1 MNTSSQNSI
10 CDGTSLKDHLMIL
23 TLKKFFLI
31 AASSLLVTSSASAQ
45 DKMTGNP
52 PPSSQLQYRLR
63 ADIKGLSVEG
73 QGQIDWQ
80 FDAKQY
86 RLIFDTSTQLTGQLM
101 SEKSEGAIDR
111 NGLVPGNFVLKRM
124 RKEPVAVVFDR
135 RAGQINFAGDIPA
148 HKIQGGEQDR
158 LSVLW
163 QLLSMARARPG
174 SFTPGSTWKFF
185 VAGHRGGEAW
195 TFQVKDQQR
204 LRTSLGEIDT
214 LHIAHLP
221 TDPGGG
227 RQVDI
232 WLAPSQEWFPV
243 RLRFT
248 EPGGDSIDQTIE
260 KITKK

>member
-1 MNTSSQNSI
+1 MMQ
-10 CDGTSLKDHLMIL
+10 
-23 TLKKFFLI
+23 TLKKTFLI
-31 AASSLLVTSSASAQ
+31 TTSVLLGLSLASAQ
-45 DKMTGNP
+45 EKMTGNP

-63 ADIKGLSVEG
+63 ADIKGLTVEG

-80 FDAKQY
+80 IDARQY
-86 RLIFDTSTQLTGQLM
+86 RLVFDTSTQLTGQLM
-101 SEKSEGAIDR
+101 SEKSEGAVDR
-111 NGLVPGNFVLKRM
+111 NGLVPANFVLKRM

-148 HKIQGGEQDR
+148 QKIQGGEQDR

-185 VAGHRGGEAW
+185 VAGHRGGESW
-195 TFQVKDQQR
+195 TFQVKDKQR

-214 LHIAHLP
+214 LHVVHLP

-248 EPGGDSIDQTIE
+248 EPGGDAIEQTIE

>member
-1 MNTSSQNSI
+1 M
-10 CDGTSLKDHLMIL
+10 ML
-23 TLKKFFLI
+23 TLKKFLLI
-31 AASSLLVTSSASAQ
+31 MTGLLSGLSLVHAQ
-45 DKMTGNP
+45 DKMNSNP
-52 PPSSQLQYRLR
+52 PPSSQLHYRLR

-73 QGQIDWQ
+73 NGQIEWQ
-80 FDAKQY
+80 LNAKQY
-86 RLIFDTSTQLTGQLM
+86 RLVFDTSTQLTGPLM
-101 SEKSEGAIDR
+101 SEKSEGAVDR
-111 NGLVPGNFVLKRM
+111 QGLAPSNFLLKRL

-135 RAGQINFAGDIPA
+135 RAGQINFASDIPS

-163 QLLSMARARPG
+163 QLLSIARARPG

-185 VAGHRGGEAW
+185 VAGHRGGESW
-195 TFQVKDQQR
+195 TFQVKDKQR
-204 LRTSLGEIDT
+204 LQTSLGEIDT
-214 LHIAHLP
+214 LHVIHLP

-248 EPGGDSIDQTIE
+248 EPGGDAIEQTIE

>member
-1 MNTSSQNSI
+1 M
-10 CDGTSLKDHLMIL
+10 L
-23 TLKKFFLI
+23 TLKKFLLI
-31 AASSLLVTSSASAQ
+31 ASGLLSGLNVVHAQ
-45 DKMTGNP
+45 DEMSGNP

-73 QGQIDWQ
+73 TGQIDWHY
-80 FDAKQY
+80 DAKHY
-86 RLIFDTSTQLTGQLM
+86 RLVFETSTQLTGQLM

-111 NGLVPGNFVLKRM
+111 NGLVPANFVLKRM
-124 RKEPVAVVFDR
+124 LKEPVAIVFDR
-135 RAGQINFAGDIPA
+135 RAGQINFAGNIPA
-148 HKIQGGEQDR
+148 HKMQGGEQDR

-163 QLLSMARARPG
+163 QLLSMARADPD

-185 VAGHRGGEAW
+185 VAGHRGGETW
-195 TFQVKDQQR
+195 TFQVKDKQR
-204 LRTSLGEIDT
+204 LQTSLGEIDT

-221 TDPGGG
+221 TGPGGG
-227 RQVDI
+227 RQIDI

-248 EPGGDSIDQTIE
+248 ESGGDSIEQTIE

>member
-1 MNTSSQNSI
+1 MNAEPENSRS
-10 CDGTSLKDHLMIL
+10 GNTRQKVNLMIL
-23 TLKKFFLI
+23 NLKKFSLI
-31 AASSLLVTSSASAQ
+31 TAGLLLASSIASAQ

-80 FDAKQY
+80 FDARQY

-111 NGLVPGNFVLKRM
+111 NGLVPANFVLKRM
-124 RKEPVAVVFDR
+124 RKEPVAVTFDR

-195 TFQVKDQQR
+195 TFQVKDKQR

-214 LHIAHLP
+214 LHLTHLP
-221 TDPGGG
+221 TDASGG

-248 EPGGDSIDQTIE
+248 EPGGDSIEQTIE

>member
-1 MNTSSQNSI
+1 M
-10 CDGTSLKDHLMIL
+10 ML
-23 TLKKFFLI
+23 TLKKFLLI
-31 AASSLLVTSSASAQ
+31 ASGLLSGLSVVHAQ
-45 DKMTGNP
+45 DPMSSNP

-73 QGQIDWQ
+73 KGQIDWHY
-80 FDAKQY
+80 DDKQY
-86 RLIFDTSTQLTGQLM
+86 RLVFNTSTLLTGQLM
-101 SEKSEGAIDR
+101 SEKSEGAIDHD
-111 NGLVPGNFVLKRM
+111 GLAPANFVLKRM
-124 RKEPVAVVFDR
+124 RKDPVAVVFDR
-135 RAGQINFAGDIPA
+135 RAGQINFGGDIPP

-163 QLLSMARARPG
+163 QLLSMARAQPDT
-174 SFTPGSTWKFF
+174 FTPGSTWQFF
-185 VAGHRGGEAW
+185 VVGHRGAEAW
-195 TFQVKDQQR
+195 TFQVKDKQR

-221 TDPGGG
+221 TDTGSG

-248 EPGGDSIDQTIE
+248 DPGGDTIEQTIE

>member
-1 MNTSSQNSI
+1 
-10 CDGTSLKDHLMIL
+10 MIL
-23 TLKKFFLI
+23 TLKKFVLI
-31 AASSLLVTSSASAQ
+31 AIILPLGGGLVNAQ
-45 DKMTGNP
+45 DKMNGNP

-73 QGQIDWQ
+73 QGQIDWHL
-80 FDAKQY
+80 DAQQY
-86 RLIFDTSTQLTGQLM
+86 RLVFNTSTQLTGQLL
-101 SEKSEGAIDR
+101 SEKSEGSIDR
-111 NGLVPGNFVLKRM
+111 RGLVPTNFLLKRM
-124 RKEPVAVVFDR
+124 RKEPVAVIFDR
-135 RAGQINFAGDIPA
+135 RAGQINFAGNIPA

-174 SFTPGSTWKFF
+174 SFSPGSTWKFF
-185 VAGHRGGEAW
+185 VAGHRGGESW
-195 TFQVKDQQR
+195 TFQVKDKQR

-214 LHIAHLP
+214 LHVVHLP
-221 TDPGGG
+221 TDASSG

-248 EPGGDSIDQTIE
+248 EPGGDAIEQTIE